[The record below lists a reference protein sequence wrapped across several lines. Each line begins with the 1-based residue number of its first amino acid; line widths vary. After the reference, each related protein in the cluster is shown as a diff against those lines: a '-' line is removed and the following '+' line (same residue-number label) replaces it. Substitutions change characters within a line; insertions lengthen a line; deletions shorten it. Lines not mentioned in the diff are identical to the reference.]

1 MGFLNG
7 FMPRAKMDC
16 CNRPWTVRLG
26 GFVRATQRPVLY
38 ARQNAMAK
46 MLFNVAN
53 LCGSV
58 IWVSSNP
65 KPRGFTQENSV
76 SIPQRRRYLGSADLI
91 LILLVATINISP
103 VFKPIM
109 AILIGVVRFPGPDP
123 DTMCLLE
130 CVSGVFQ
137 DAPHGLIISPERIL
151 LSR

>member
-1 MGFLNG
+1 MAFLNV

-46 MLFNVAN
+46 MLINVAN

-65 KPRGFTQENSV
+65 KPRVFKQENSV
-76 SIPQRRRYLGSADLI
+76 SMPQRRRYLGSADLI

-103 VFKPIM
+103 GFKPIM

-130 CVSGVFQ
+130 WVSGVFQ